1 MRSRVDAF
9 LRSTNTNVDTTQY
22 SSAVPVP
29 FYTGVAAGTVLLP
42 P

>member
-1 MRSRVDAF
+1 VD
-9 LRSTNTNVDTTQY
+9 NIQY

-29 FYTGVAAGTVLLP
+29 FYTGVAAGSVLLP